1 MTKKSNKHWHVMN
14 GSIGCIP
21 DNNEV
26 CTSKKSAIESALFLF
41 DDCSKGIKTD
51 LIRMNI
57 HYFSDSSQAGAD
69 YVEIL
74 ECHDVECLE
83 EDNYI

>member
-1 MTKKSNKHWHVMN
+1 MTKKSNKHWHMMN

-26 CTSKKSAIESALFLF
+26 HTSKKSAIESALFLF
-41 DDCSKGIKTD
+41 DDVRKGIQTD
-51 LIRMNI
+51 LIRLGI
-57 HYFSDSSQAGAD
+57 HYFNDSGQAGAD
-69 YVEIL
+69 YVEVIQ
-74 ECHDVECLE
+74 CHDSECLE